1 MNRIDITDLEALL
14 LLSTNV
20 DSLHRSLPDALFPG
34 EDAQAQKQAREKQL
48 SVIIEWRERLAIEEN
63 RILDEES

>member
-1 MNRIDITDLEALL
+1 MNRIDIADLEALL

-20 DSLHRSLPDALFPG
+20 DSLHRSLPDTLFPG

-48 SVIIEWRERLAIEEN
+48 AVIIEWRERLAIEEN